1 MAQSMKVTSKSTCAL
16 SADNLNSK
24 DNNPTSSNMMITI
37 VLQQAAKMTQK
48 NLRAALLSRTIVCTQ
63 KQIFFS
69 VGPLR
74 LAQQSTSSD
83 DLPMF
88 QSLLDFPYS
97 TQGKLTKAP
106 FSIYIVLPAAL
117 ELSCQIEKKMKQ
129 VLVRRCARRS
139 CVLN

>member
-69 VGPLR
+69 RWPVTTR
-74 LAQQSTSSD
+74 TAINI
-83 DLPMF
+83 F
-88 QSLLDFPYS
+88 
-97 TQGKLTKAP
+97 
-106 FSIYIVLPAAL
+106 
-117 ELSCQIEKKMKQ
+117 
-129 VLVRRCARRS
+129 
-139 CVLN
+139 